1 MAVLR
6 VLIVE
11 DHPNWQK
18 ILQAFVDRAM
28 QNSGDACSIQVI
40 KAFDDA
46 WATLGNEGPWH
57 LLVTDIGLG
66 RSKPKQKLG
75 KMLVE
80 RARYLQI
87 PSIVVS
93 GTPGLTK
100 QDVRDMLLEYQAHD
114 FFDKSN
120 FDSDKF
126 IVKVREILQGT
137 RIIPRSNIENSLIHT
152 ETHRIVKPTAPLPSL
167 EVFFSYAHKDEAL
180 RDKLVTH
187 LSTLKRQGAITDWHD
202 RLISPGAEWVGQ
214 IDNHLNAA
222 GIILLLISP
231 DFIASD
237 YCYGVELVRAMERH
251 QAGQARVIPIILR
264 PVDWTG
270 TPFSKLQA
278 LPKDGKPITIWANED
293 EAFLDVAKGL
303 RRITEQVEKLPSNPY
318 VAHREESDYDI

>member
-1 MAVLR
+1 MDDRQRCDLETLRQTHLQQIR
-6 VLIVE
+6 VLEQQVVKFGIYVPAYIVTE
-11 DHPNWQK
+11 LEEHRQQVADLNRKLNIP
-18 ILQAFVDRAM
+18 QASEHA
-28 QNSGDACSIQVI
+28 STTSIPVAI
-40 KAFDDA
+40 
-46 WATLGNEGPWH
+46 
-57 LLVTDIGLG
+57 
-66 RSKPKQKLG
+66 
-75 KMLVE
+75 
-80 RARYLQI
+80 
-87 PSIVVS
+87 
-93 GTPGLTK
+93 
-100 QDVRDMLLEYQAHD
+100 
-114 FFDKSN
+114 
-120 FDSDKF
+120 
-126 IVKVREILQGT
+126 
-137 RIIPRSNIENSLIHT
+137 SLAPA
-152 ETHRIVKPTAPLPSL
+152 PTAPL

-187 LSTLKRQGAITDWHD
+187 LSTLERQGAITDWHD

-293 EAFLDVAKGL
+293 EAFLDVAKGI
-303 RRITEQVEKLPSNPY
+303 RRAVQ
-318 VAHREESDYDI
+318 DIMTIS